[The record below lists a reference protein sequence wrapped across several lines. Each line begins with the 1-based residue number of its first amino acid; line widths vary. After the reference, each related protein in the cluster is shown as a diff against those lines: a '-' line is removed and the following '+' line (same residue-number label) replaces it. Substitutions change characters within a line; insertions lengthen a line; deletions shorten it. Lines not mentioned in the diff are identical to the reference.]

1 MTSLNNLFNLIEP
14 GGKKKFIIIIFFN
27 FITSLS
33 EIMAIAAIY
42 PLLLFIISE
51 DINNNLFFFFQIFN
65 PGISDNYTFFF
76 IFILFLFLV
85 KNIFSIFVHY
95 LIQSFLFYNYNFMT
109 TVSLKKMLNFSYI
122 DFLYMDSSNFIRNT
136 KDLIQSIRSYLM
148 ALIYISSEIIL
159 IVFLFSFLFFISI
172 EITLISLITLM
183 SIYFAFSFFTKKRL
197 TDIGRVRNEANSL
210 VLANL
215 IELHNAFRELKI
227 YSNFK
232 FYINNFNKKNSIFSL
247 TQFKNEFAINIT
259 KYLFEIQIIFII
271 LILFLFSNFNVE
283 KSTLS
288 KIGVI
293 FFIFFRLYPS
303 FTRLS
308 YLNNTIKL
316 NKDSL
321 NIYQELLKKPEE
333 QIFDSNNINSFEF
346 NNEIKISSIY
356 FKYPNS
362 NDYSLRN
369 INLNIKKGEIVGI
382 TGENGSGKTTL
393 CNIILSLI
401 NPTSGNV
408 IIDDKYD
415 IKNYLI
421 SYRKIL
427 TFIPQNIFLFND
439 TIVNNITFNEVNS
452 IINESKLQDV
462 LKSVKL
468 QNVNTKIKNNN
479 FLIGENGSFLSG
491 GQRQRI
497 SIARSLY
504 RNSEI
509 IIMDE
514 HTSSL
519 DLEAEYQ
526 LMVDIVNLFKNKTI
540 IIVSHKKQ
548 VLKFCN
554 KIYTLKNGSIISES

>member
-1 MTSLNNLFNLIEP
+1 
-14 GGKKKFIIIIFFN
+14 
-27 FITSLS
+27 
-33 EIMAIAAIY
+33 
-42 PLLLFIISE
+42 
-51 DINNNLFFFFQIFN
+51 
-65 PGISDNYTFFF
+65 
-76 IFILFLFLV
+76 
-85 KNIFSIFVHY
+85 
-95 LIQSFLFYNYNFMT
+95 
-109 TVSLKKMLNFSYI
+109 
-122 DFLYMDSSNFIRNT
+122 
-136 KDLIQSIRSYLM
+136 M

-172 EITLISLITLM
+172 QITLISLITLI
-183 SIYFAFSFFTKKRL
+183 SVYFAFSFFTKKRL

-215 IELHNAFRELKI
+215 IEMYNAFRELKI

-308 YLNNTIKL
+308 YLNNTMKL

-333 QIFDSNNINSFEF
+333 KIYDSNNVNSFKF

-439 TIVNNITFNEVNS
+439 TIVNNITFNEDVS
-452 IINESKLQDV
+452 IINESKLQGV

-468 QNVNTKIKNNN
+468 QNVGTKIKTNN
-479 FLIGENGSFLSG
+479 FLIGENGGFLSG